1 MKKLIT
7 FIGLLIGSQAF
18 SQGQALG
25 EIVGTVVDAKD
36 KLGIPNAIAWIDDD
50 GKKYHAVTD
59 ENGKFRISAIPAGE
73 YVVMITD
80 QMDTITTN
88 SVSVPMDGFGNLGT
102 VIFAKP
108 TFLDVATIIHSKTH
122 DELVLALNS
131 TPVYT
136 LTAKDIQHLSV
147 KFDVKAMISMM
158 SSDVKMD
165 ENGDL
170 SFRGSRTG
178 EMIYYL
184 DGVKLNET
192 QNTPSCSIN
201 NMIVYTGGIP
211 AKYGD
216 TLGGVVVVET
226 KSYFDLLREYT
237 IQQRKGN

>member
-1 MKKLIT
+1 MKT
-7 FIGLLIGSQAF
+7 LLILVGLIISSQVF

-25 EIVGTVVDAKD
+25 EIIGNVIDSKD
-36 KLGIPNAIAWIDDD
+36 KLGIPNVIVWVDDVD
-50 GKKYHAVTD
+50 KKYQAVAD

-73 YVVMITD
+73 YVVLISD
-80 QMDTITTN
+80 QIDTIN
-88 SVSVPMDGFGNLGT
+88 SKSVVVPMDGFGNLGT
-102 VIFAKP
+102 VLFAKP
-108 TFLDVATIIHSKTH
+108 TELQGAEIIYNSTYNDMK
-122 DELVLALNS
+122 VALNS
-131 TPVYT
+131 TPIYT
-136 LTAKDIQHLSV
+136 LTAKDIKNMAV
-147 KFDVKAMISMM
+147 KFDVKAMVASM
-158 SSDVKMD
+158 SSDIKMSD
-165 ENGDL
+165 NGDL

-226 KSYFDLLREYT
+226 KSYFDLLREYK
-237 IQQRKGN
+237 IQQNKGN